1 MAEKLLEFKFDGV
14 PGEEKGASLVS
25 VRGDQVVTTSLKV
38 AEYFG
43 KEHKEVLRAIK
54 SMECSCDFRE
64 RNFALSEYVRKNGNI
79 RSTYPMY
86 YLTRDGFTLLAMGFT
101 GKVAL
106 RFKEAYITAFN
117 RMEEMLRRGEG
128 TRYADRFFREQVDAF
143 ARHLEQSTKGNPR
156 YQHYDCLWP
165 TLWNVSMG
173 FEDNVRNVFS
183 QMTGAYLS
191 GMNAAARLYEK
202 EQELN
207 DFKYR
212 ISNFVDEISRKL

>member
-1 MAEKLLEFKFDGV
+1 MEFKFDGV

-43 KEHKEVLRAIK
+43 KEHKEVLRAIRK
-54 SMECSCDFRE
+54 LDCSPDFTE
-64 RNFALSEYVRKNGNI
+64 RNFAPCFYISELSNNVKR
-79 RSTYPMY
+79 RQPMY

-143 ARHLEQSTKGNPR
+143 ARHLEKSTKGNPR

-173 FEDNVRNVFS
+173 FEDNVRSVFS